1 MKRKILLLIC
11 VLTCCSV
18 LLACGKDA
26 VCGEW
31 RIYSFSYIY
40 NNVTYEY
47 SLIEAQQLEG
57 NVDVMMNPDK
67 YTDQEVVEG
76 TIGLICTQ
84 SSEIIYIFN
93 SNKTVDY
100 IMNGEKNTTLTWER
114 QKDNIIVKG
123 YDEYSQDTVYS
134 FEDDDTIYTE
144 QTYSGN
150 TLTIILKR
158 N

>member
-1 MKRKILLLIC
+1 MRKKILLLIC
-11 VLTCCSV
+11 VLTCCFV
-18 LLACGKDA
+18 LLACGTDI
-26 VCGEW
+26 VCGKW
-31 RIYSFSYIY
+31 GVYSFAYLY
-40 NNVTYEY
+40 NGVTYEY
-47 SLIEAQQLEG
+47 SLSEAKQLEE
-57 NVDVMMNPDK
+57 NIDVMSHPEK
-67 YTDQEVVEG
+67 YTDQEIVEG
-76 TIGLICTQ
+76 TIGYMYNTLHNTMI
-84 SSEIIYIFN
+84 IFN

-114 QKDNIIVKG
+114 QKDNIVVKG
-123 YDEYSQDTVYS
+123 YDEYSQDTIYS